1 MAEESGRASLSTFRT
16 APVLSSNGRH
26 NTRRDCLNEWE
37 VRADNGEK
45 LVSVYTGKQAY
56 ASVVSIE
63 KLSQH
68 ATNLASRVC

>member
-1 MAEESGRASLSTFRT
+1 
-16 APVLSSNGRH
+16 
-26 NTRRDCLNEWE
+26 LNEWE